1 MSEIAELKEKTEK
14 LEKRQL
20 DYERQRELDAQ
31 EKKKAQTPA
40 RSSARVKAAA
50 AAKSSKDANEEEV
63 FLDYLACLAIA
74 DVLGFYDKNKDKKTR
89 LLKNIFNC
97 SCGGK
102 IVFSINNNITSH
114 VIEKCHDTE
123 CKKK

>member
-40 RSSARVKAAA
+40 RSSARAKAAA
-50 AAKSSKDANEEEV
+50 AAKSSKDEYEEEV

-74 DVLGFYDKNKDKKTR
+74 RDLGFYDKNKDKKTG
-89 LLKNIFNC
+89 LSKKIFNC
-97 SCGGK
+97 CCGGK

-114 VIEKCHDTE
+114 VIEKCHGTK
-123 CKKK
+123 CNNK

>member
-40 RSSARVKAAA
+40 RSSARAAA
-50 AAKSSKDANEEEV
+50 AAKSSKDEYEEEV

-74 DVLGFYDKNKDKKTR
+74 RDLGFYDKNKDKKTR
-89 LLKNIFNC
+89 LSKKIFNC

-114 VIEKCHDTE
+114 VIEKCHGTK
-123 CKKK
+123 CNNK

>member
-40 RSSARVKAAA
+40 RSSARAAA
-50 AAKSSKDANEEEV
+50 AAKSSKDEYEEEV

-74 DVLGFYDKNKDKKTR
+74 RDLGFYDKNKDKKTG
-89 LLKNIFNC
+89 LSKKIFNC
-97 SCGGK
+97 GCGGK

-114 VIEKCHDTE
+114 VIEKSHGTKCTN
-123 CKKK
+123 K

>member
-40 RSSARVKAAA
+40 RSSARAAA
-50 AAKSSKDANEEEV
+50 AAKSSKDENEEEV

-74 DVLGFYDKNKDKKTR
+74 DDLGFYDKNKDKKTR
-89 LLKNIFNC
+89 LLKKIFNC

-114 VIEKCHDTE
+114 VIEKSHGTK

>member
-31 EKKKAQTPA
+31 EKKKAQPPA
-40 RSSARVKAAA
+40 RSSARAAA
-50 AAKSSKDANEEEV
+50 AAKSPKDEYEEEV

-74 DVLGFYDKNKDKKTR
+74 RDLGFYDKNKDKKTR
-89 LLKNIFNC
+89 LLKKIFNC